1 MESKPIALPVVFEAI
16 PLSIKKIP
24 RFVMWK
30 YVEIGKGDTKRWS
43 KLPLQINHSA
53 ASSTDAATWIDYF
66 TAEEAYKKG
75 GFDGIGIVFIGE
87 DNIIGI
93 DLDDAR
99 DPNSGALTQFA
110 HTVLDNVKGY
120 AEVSPS
126 GTGIKIFTRADLAYA
141 HVDHSIGLE
150 IYPKSRFFTVTGHII
165 GTSDLPEELQDLT
178 KFVPART
185 INQSGDPLANYNPPM
200 EGYDIARVESEILSK
215 FNPKHGYD
223 DWLEIGMCLHH
234 QFSGSYEALEVWERW
249 SFGDGSIVNYVQGAT
264 DEKWPTFKGQ
274 GVTLRTLIFKIS
286 QRNLKAALAKGEVVL
301 DEKNPLNTAK
311 RFLES
316 FYDNEEGTRLVRYSD
331 DFFVY
336 ELTHYRVIE
345 EATVRS
351 QLYRFLDKCKK
362 QDRKGNVLPFNAS
375 APAVN
380 LVLDALK
387 AVVHLQQNI
396 TARPPIW
403 LEGYD
408 VNRPPAEKL
417 ISLQN
422 GLFHFEDAVLLP
434 HTLGFFTENALQFSY
449 DPAARCPTWLKFL
462 NDLWHD
468 DPESIALLQEYF
480 GYILSGDTR
489 QQKFLN
495 LIGPRRSGKGTINKI
510 LVSLLGQHNIV
521 SPQME
526 ELVDTFGLQ
535 PWLGKVLASFTDARL
550 IGRDSAGIVS
560 QLLRIVGNDPITV
573 NRKNRES
580 WHGFLPTR
588 IIVYSNEAL
597 QLQENSNALTGRML
611 VLQMTTSF
619 FGREDITLSD
629 KLSEELPGIFNWAME
644 GHARRLARP
653 GERFVQPATGQETL
667 DFIAEL
673 NNPLMEFMDDVLEFN
688 KDVMTEKNE
697 VFNCYKRWAS
707 QKNIKAGTEMAFKR
721 RFISATQD
729 LGVRTSVDRSN
740 KVRRHVYIGIKLND
754 AAQKYIDTISNF
766 ESEEIF
772 K

>member
-1 MESKPIALPVVFEAI
+1 
-16 PLSIKKIP
+16 
-24 RFVMWK
+24 
-30 YVEIGKGDTKRWS
+30 
-43 KLPLQINHSA
+43 
-53 ASSTDAATWIDYF
+53 
-66 TAEEAYKKG
+66 
-75 GFDGIGIVFIGE
+75 
-87 DNIIGI
+87 
-93 DLDDAR
+93 
-99 DPNSGALTQFA
+99 
-110 HTVLDNVKGY
+110 
-120 AEVSPS
+120 
-126 GTGIKIFTRADLAYA
+126 
-141 HVDHSIGLE
+141 
-150 IYPKSRFFTVTGHII
+150 
-165 GTSDLPEELQDLT
+165 
-178 KFVPART
+178 
-185 INQSGDPLANYNPPM
+185 
-200 EGYDIARVESEILSK
+200 
-215 FNPKHGYD
+215 
-223 DWLEIGMCLHH
+223 
-234 QFSGSYEALEVWERW
+234 
-249 SFGDGSIVNYVQGAT
+249 
-264 DEKWPTFKGQ
+264 
-274 GVTLRTLIFKIS
+274 
-286 QRNLKAALAKGEVVL
+286 
-301 DEKNPLNTAK
+301 
-311 RFLES
+311 
-316 FYDNEEGTRLVRYSD
+316 
-331 DFFVY
+331 
-336 ELTHYRVIE
+336 
-345 EATVRS
+345 
-351 QLYRFLDKCKK
+351 
-362 QDRKGNVLPFNAS
+362 VLPFNAS

-644 GHARRLARP
+644 GHARRLARQ